1 MASRGGA
8 IPLGTDGT
16 DYLHRQR
23 VAEHYQK
30 RYRKLGKRKIFVT
43 IFNQDGIFHSMRNPK
58 VQKSKNCV

>member
-8 IPLGTDGT
+8 VPLGTDGN

-30 RYRKLGKRKIFVT
+30 R
-43 IFNQDGIFHSMRNPK
+43 
-58 VQKSKNCV
+58 